1 MLSAR
6 HGIDLATAQRGRV
19 LVSHYFV
26 RILHE
31 SILEFIIIT
40 IAKVMLREVVQKV
53 LISQEFVVIFLFFF
67 CISTVAHIFLKFR
80 MLV

>member
-1 MLSAR
+1 MLSTR

-19 LVSHYFV
+19 LVSHYLV
-26 RILHE
+26 CVLHE
-31 SILEFIIIT
+31 SVLEFIIIT
-40 IAKVMLREVVQKV
+40 IAKVMLRQVVQKV

-67 CISTVAHIFLKFR
+67 CISTVTHVFFKLH